1 MEKMQEQEE
10 EKTIAIATKERS
22 RKEIKE
28 EQRESEILLEKR
40 GIYIHIPF
48 CKQKCG
54 YCDFHSFAKI
64 EDLKEEYVE
73 ALCNEITEFAKYLP
87 KEDKKIDTIFFGGGT
102 PSMLEKEEVEY
113 ILKAVFSSF
122 DVEKNVEI
130 TLECNPESITEDKM
144 EGYRKSGV
152 NRISIGVQ
160 SLDNEILKI
169 IGRIHDKK
177 EVFEKFKIVEKYFDN
192 ISVDMMFGL
201 PKQTVEIFKEN
212 LKEALDI
219 LAKGGKLKHISVYSL
234 ILEEG
239 TKFWNNSKIEE
250 MLPNEEEERKM
261 YTAAQEILKK
271 NGYMQYEISNFAKEG
286 YESKHNLN
294 CWKQHEYYGFGIGA
308 SSYYNNVRYMNIRVI
323 QRYIGKYLKGEKKRF
338 VIRRKE
344 EKLELQANMKYIYEN
359 YNITEVQS
367 FEEKLREKTIIGLR
381 MEKGIVIEKEMIENP
396 RIYNVFA
403 KYLKLKYLK
412 KYIGKD
418 KKEYIC
424 LTEKGKNCANII
436 WQELV

>member
-1 MEKMQEQEE
+1 
-10 EKTIAIATKERS
+10 
-22 RKEIKE
+22 
-28 EQRESEILLEKR
+28 
-40 GIYIHIPF
+40 
-48 CKQKCG
+48 
-54 YCDFHSFAKI
+54 
-64 EDLKEEYVE
+64 
-73 ALCNEITEFAKYLP
+73 
-87 KEDKKIDTIFFGGGT
+87 
-102 PSMLEKEEVEY
+102 MLEKEEVSN
-113 ILKAVFSSF
+113 ILKTIYHNFNIES
-122 DVEKNVEI
+122 DVEI

-169 IGRIHDKK
+169 IGRIHDRE

-212 LKEALDI
+212 LKEVLDI
-219 LAKGGKLKHISVYSL
+219 LAKEGKLKHISVYSL

-239 TKFWNNSKIEE
+239 TRFWNNSKIEE
-250 MLPNEEEERKM
+250 MLPSEEEERKM
-261 YTAAQEILKK
+261 YIAAQKILKK